1 MRVGVLALALSVIG
15 SATEVSAEWHIK
27 PFLGIAFGG
36 DTTFVDVE
44 DAAGSP
50 NIVLGVSA
58 VLLGEV
64 VGLEVDFSHAP
75 GFFESGVRA
84 LVVQSSVTTLG
95 GSVVVALPRHLNEY
109 GLRPYFVGGAGL
121 MRVRIEHRLN
131 VLDVADTLPAIQIGG
146 GVTGFLTD
154 RTGLSWE
161 VRHFRTVRGT
171 SVGRGLSFGPERLSF
186 WRGTMALVIRY

>member
-1 MRVGVLALALSVIG
+1 MRVAVVAMALSLTG
-15 SATEVSAEWHIK
+15 SAAEASAEWHVK

-36 DTTFVDVE
+36 GTTFVDVE

-50 NIVLGVSA
+50 TIVSGVSG

-64 VGLEVDFSHAP
+64 VGIDIDFSHAP
-75 GFFESGVRA
+75 GFFESGNRD
-84 LVVQSSVTTLG
+84 LVVHSSVTTLA

-131 VLDVADTLPAIQIGG
+131 VFPW
-146 GVTGFLTD
+146 
-154 RTGLSWE
+154 RT
-161 VRHFRTVRGT
+161 
-171 SVGRGLSFGPERLSF
+171 
-186 WRGTMALVIRY
+186 RYPPYSSGAV

>member
-1 MRVGVLALALSVIG
+1 MRVAVVVIALSVMG
-15 SATEVSAEWHIK
+15 SATEASAEWHVK
-27 PFLGIAFGG
+27 PFLGMAFGG
-36 DTTFVDVE
+36 GTTFVDVE

-50 NIVLGVSA
+50 TEVLGVSG
-58 VLLGEV
+58 VLLGDV
-64 VGLEVDFSHAP
+64 VGLDIDFSHAP
-75 GFFESGVRA
+75 GFFESGNRD
-84 LVVQSSVTTLG
+84 LVVHSSVTTLT

-109 GLRPYFVGGAGL
+109 GLRPYLVGGAGL

-131 VLDVADTLPAIQIGG
+131 VLDVADTVPAIQLGG

-154 RTGLSWE
+154 RIGLSWE

-186 WRGTMALVIRY
+186 WRGTMALVIGC

>member
-1 MRVGVLALALSVIG
+1 MRVVVVAMALSLIG
-15 SATEVSAEWHIK
+15 SATEVSAEWHVK

-36 DTTFVDVE
+36 GTTFVDVE

-50 NIVLGVSA
+50 TVVSGVSG
-58 VLLGEV
+58 VLIGEV
-64 VGLEVDFSHAP
+64 VGIDIDFSHAP
-75 GFFESGVRA
+75 GFFESGNRD
-84 LVVQSSVTTLG
+84 LVVHSSVTTLA

-154 RTGLSWE
+154 RIGLSWE